1 MKKLLHQAKPT
12 ILLILLIAG
21 LFISVYAEANKQE
34 GEEKEC
40 VRAWVIEDKKFEDLC
55 I

>member
-1 MKKLLHQAKPT
+1 MTKLLNQAKPT
-12 ILLILLIAG
+12 IILMILITG
-21 LFISVYAEANKQE
+21 LFTSAFAEIKKQE
-34 GEEKEC
+34 SEEKEC